1 MFDSMSYICSMITEK
16 ESKKQRRIKWMKVYY
31 ILTFSSM
38 HFNICTGFSD

>member
-1 MFDSMSYICSMITEK
+1 MHRAFGLTR
-16 ESKKQRRIKWMKVYY
+16 KKQRRIKWMKVYY